1 LEISYK
7 MEESDIKIS
16 SKQKRHRFYKE
27 NTALKDY
34 EQTAKGIL
42 TTTRFNNETWEQNSE
57 YRYKNPALGCVY
69 GTPEPLSTTI
79 SKDKIIFVLEM
90 NNEQNRIMGIGMI
103 RNNTNIKKHRIYNN
117 DDYNRYSY
125 IGKYRIDRETMTKEE
140 EDIMKV
146 FDILCFKGARH
157 QKRLK
162 GIKRFPM
169 DMLYN
174 CSKIMN
180 LLDFIGK
187 MFKKRL
193 EKNTYKV

>member
-1 LEISYK
+1 
-7 MEESDIKIS
+7 MEESDIKVT
-16 SKQKRHRFYKE
+16 SKQKRHRFYRE
-27 NTALKDY
+27 NTGLKDY
-34 EQTAKGIL
+34 EQTAKSIL

-69 GTPEPLSTTI
+69 GTPEPLSTNI
-79 SKDKIIFVLEM
+79 SHDKIIFVLEM
-90 NNEQNRIMGIGMI
+90 NNEKNRIMGIGMI

-180 LLDFIGK
+180 LLEFIGK

-193 EKNTYKV
+193 EKNMDKSSLV